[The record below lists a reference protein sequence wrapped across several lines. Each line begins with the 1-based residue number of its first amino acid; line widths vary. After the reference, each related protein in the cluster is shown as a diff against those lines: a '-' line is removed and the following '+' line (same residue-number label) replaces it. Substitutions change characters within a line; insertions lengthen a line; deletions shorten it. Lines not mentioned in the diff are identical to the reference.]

1 MPEFTRNRKL
11 ERLLREP
18 LEMHM
23 DMSQE
28 PSYVWRAQSKCT
40 WTSHKKQF
48 MQIYAVK
55 KCRAPRSRRTVC
67 ASLRTQNAHGHVTK
81 AISCENLPR
90 AYPDLTPLYD
100 LPPEPLS
107 VDTLLGKKGDLS
119 LQLNEAGHLR
129 VGLLNFV
136 GWAPSPIPCFPEDA
150 WLNSR
155 SKSTMR
161 KFNPLETFTNI

>member
-1 MPEFTRNRKL
+1 MHLARATFYGNVQEKCQNRDTYFA
-11 ERLLREP
+11 RACAI
-18 LEMHM
+18 EMHI
-23 DMSQE
+23 DI
-28 PSYVWRAQSKCT
+28 AQS
-40 WTSHKKQF
+40 HF
-48 MQIYAVK
+48 YARMYNK
-55 KCRAPRSRRTVC
+55 NS
-67 ASLRTQNAHGHVTK
+67 GHQ
-81 AISCENLPR
+81 R

-129 VGLLNFV
+129 VGLLNCV
-136 GWAPSPIPCFPEDA
+136 GWAPSPIPCVPEDA